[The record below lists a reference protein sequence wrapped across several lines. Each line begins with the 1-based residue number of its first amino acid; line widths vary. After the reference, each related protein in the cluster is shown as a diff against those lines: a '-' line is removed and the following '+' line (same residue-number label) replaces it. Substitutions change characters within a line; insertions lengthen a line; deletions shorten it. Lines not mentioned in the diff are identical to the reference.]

1 VAGTPEP
8 SNFIGSGCRFEV
20 RDQLCGGLQVKRNQP
35 VHKTGPA
42 VSLHVGKLGQDAR
55 IKRRVAS
62 PNNYIFSRQGSYPP
76 LRLTP
81 EPRLLAE

>member
-20 RDQLCGGLQVKRNQP
+20 RDQP